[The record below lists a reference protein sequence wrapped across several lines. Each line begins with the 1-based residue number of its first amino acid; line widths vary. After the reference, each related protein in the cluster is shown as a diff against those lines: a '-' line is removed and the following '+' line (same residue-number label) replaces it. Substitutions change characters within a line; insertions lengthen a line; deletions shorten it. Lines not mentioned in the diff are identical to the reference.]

1 MGTIDQ
7 VTQMRQKNMSDQEII
22 SELRKQNISPR
33 EINEALNHAQIKNA
47 VSDVQGDEA
56 PMPQGEQQY
65 GDYDPQAQDQG
76 GYDQSQ
82 VYTPQP
88 QQQAYYPQQQQQQ
101 SYPDYGQ
108 QQGYYPQQQMTTNT
122 DTIVEVS
129 EQVFDEKISGISK
142 KVDSI
147 DEFKVLTQ
155 ARMEHLNERLKRI
168 ETIID
173 RLQASIL
180 EKIGSYGSNLDSIKK
195 EMSMM
200 QDSFSKT
207 MGSMNNSSGRNSSSR
222 LSVPEEDEDATITQE
237 EPEEQQVEKISKKKK

>member
-1 MGTIDQ
+1 MGTLDQ

-47 VSDVQGDEA
+47 VSDIRGDEA
-56 PMPQGEQQY
+56 PMPQGEEQQQY
-65 GDYDPQAQDQG
+65 DYDQQAPEGHDQG
-76 GYDQSQ
+76 QQ

-88 QQQAYYPQQQQQQ
+88 QQQAYYSQQQG
-101 SYPDYGQ
+101 YPDYGQ
-108 QQGYYPQQQMTTNT
+108 QQGYYPQQTATNT

-129 EQVFDEKISGISK
+129 EQVFDEKIAGIAK

-180 EKIGSYGSNLDSIKK
+180 EKVGSYGSNLESIKK

-200 QDSFSKT
+200 QDTFGKA
-207 MGSMNNSSGRNSSSR
+207 MGSNSRNSR
-222 LSVPEEDEDATITQE
+222 PSVEEENEETQE
-237 EPEEQQVEKISKKKK
+237 EPEEQSEKLSKKKK

>member
-47 VSDVQGDEA
+47 VSDIRGDDEA
-56 PMPQGEQQY
+56 PMPQDQQQY
-65 GDYDPQAQDQG
+65 GDYDQQAQNQG
-76 GYDQSQ
+76 GYDQGQ

-88 QQQAYYPQQQQQQ
+88 QQQAYYPQQQQQDYQ
-101 SYPDYGQ
+101 QDYGQ
-108 QQGYYPQQQMTTNT
+108 QQGYYPQPQMAANT

-142 KVDSI
+142 KVDSM

-180 EKIGSYGSNLDSIKK
+180 EKIGSYGNNLDSIKK

-200 QDSFSKT
+200 QDTFSKT
-207 MGSMNNSSGRNSSSR
+207 MGSNSSARATR
-222 LSVPEEDEDATITQE
+222 PIVEDEEETPE
-237 EPEEQQVEKISKKKK
+237 EPEEQQQAEKISRKKK

>member
-1 MGTIDQ
+1 MGTLDQ

-33 EINEALNHAQIKNA
+33 EINDALNHAQIKNA
-47 VSDVQGDEA
+47 VSDVRGDDEA
-56 PMPQGEQQY
+56 PVPQDQQQQY
-65 GDYDPQAQDQG
+65 GDYDQQAQDQG
-76 GYDQSQ
+76 GYDQGQ

-88 QQQAYYPQQQQQQ
+88 QQQAYYPQQQQGYQ
-101 SYPDYGQ
+101 DYGQ
-108 QQGYYPQQQMTTNT
+108 QQGYYPPQQTATNT

-180 EKIGSYGSNLDSIKK
+180 EKVGSYGSNLDSIKK

-200 QDSFSKT
+200 QDTFSKT
-207 MGSMNNSSGRNSSSR
+207 MGSNSGTRNSR
-222 LSVPEEDEDATITQE
+222 PAVEEEEETAAQE
-237 EPEEQQVEKISKKKK
+237 EPEEEQAEKISKKKK

>member
-1 MGTIDQ
+1 MGVLDQ
-7 VTQMRQKNMSDQEII
+7 VTQMRQRNMSDQEII

-47 VSDVQGDEA
+47 VTDIRGDEDM
-56 PMPQGEQQY
+56 PVPSPQGSQY
-65 GDYDPQAQDQG
+65 ADAGYDQENNQDQGNDG
-76 GYDQSQ
+76 GYDQGQ

-88 QQQAYYPQQQQQQ
+88 QQQAYYPQQQQ
-101 SYPDYGQ
+101 SYPSGYG
-108 QQGYYPQQQMTTNT
+108 GDYYPQQQTATNT

-129 EQVFDEKISGISK
+129 EQVFDEKISEIAK
-142 KVDSI
+142 RVDSA

-155 ARMEHLNERLKRI
+155 ARVEHLNERLKRI
-168 ETIID
+168 ESIID

-200 QDSFSKT
+200 QDSFSKVI
-207 MGSMNNSSGRNSSSR
+207 SPRSQHSS
-222 LSVPEEDEDATITQE
+222 EEQ
-237 EPEEQQVEKISKKKK
+237 EPEKEQAEKTISKKKK

>member
-1 MGTIDQ
+1 VGTLDQ

-22 SELRKQNISPR
+22 SELRKQNISPK

-47 VSDVQGDEA
+47 VSDVRGDEDEA
-56 PMPQGEQQY
+56 PAPQGGQQQY
-65 GDYDPQAQDQG
+65 GDYDQQAQEQ
-76 GYDQSQ
+76 GYDQGQ

-101 SYPDYGQ
+101 GYQDYGQ
-108 QQGYYPQQQMTTNT
+108 QQGYYPQQQTATNT

-129 EQVFDEKISGISK
+129 EQVFDEKISEIAK
-142 KVDSI
+142 RVDSI

-180 EKIGSYGSNLDSIKK
+180 EKIGSYGSNLESIKK

-207 MGSMNNSSGRNSSSR
+207 MSSNGRSSPR
-222 LSVPEEDEDATITQE
+222 LSAPEENEEATAQE
-237 EPEEQQVEKISKKKK
+237 EPEEQAEKSSKKKK